1 MICRAERV
9 ATLNAWALFEAER
22 AAWQLNKG
30 GTAWRTVPRPYA
42 FIVGSG
48 DFLFPLPK
56 LGRCAG
62 INRLEAN
69 IYETSK

>member
-1 MICRAERV
+1 MAAELGWYRV
-9 ATLNAWALFEAER
+9 E
-22 AAWQLNKG
+22 K
-30 GTAWRTVPRPYA
+30 TVPRPYA